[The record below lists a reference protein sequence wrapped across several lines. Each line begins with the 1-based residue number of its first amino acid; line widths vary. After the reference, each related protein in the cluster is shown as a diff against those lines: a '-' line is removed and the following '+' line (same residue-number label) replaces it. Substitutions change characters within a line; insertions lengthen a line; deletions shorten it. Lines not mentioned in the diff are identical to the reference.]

1 MKQQEFSISLVEWG
15 RVIIIIDIEIRKLWN
30 EKVSSTNIQYSWK
43 ASKVLSLYLSHSL
56 YLYFSFSSGFLFWC
70 RILIFFI
77 VPFKNA
83 ESEIGALTVN
93 IFYFMYF

>member
-43 ASKVLSLYLSHSL
+43 ASKVLSLYLSHS
-56 YLYFSFSSGFLFWC
+56 FSSGFLFWC